1 MLVGFDDKGKG
12 NHSVSSTFTTL
23 VFDGKKF
30 GNSWF
35 LLGSLCPFYLN
46 RSGCLSRGNI
56 YRHGLLVDICTR
68 HLIYSRP

>member
-35 LLGSLCPFYLN
+35 LLGKSL
-46 RSGCLSRGNI
+46 SILS
-56 YRHGLLVDICTR
+56 L
-68 HLIYSRP
+68 